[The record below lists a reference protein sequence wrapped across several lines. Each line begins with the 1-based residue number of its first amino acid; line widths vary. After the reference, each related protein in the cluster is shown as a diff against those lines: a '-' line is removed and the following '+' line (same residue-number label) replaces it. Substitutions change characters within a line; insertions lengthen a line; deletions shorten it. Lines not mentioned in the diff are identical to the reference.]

1 MNKALTSLNTFFLIL
16 LFLSLIFSMFSVPNL
31 NIDKTQSIK
40 VNFYELIQ
48 QNETLFDSPTA
59 SNTSIKKETKKTSAI
74 NEKTNADETSIISKL
89 KINKLDIKN
98 EITKIKISKEREDI
112 LRVSAVIQ
120 ERISSI
126 WIKPNTL
133 SESLIA
139 KVLINLAPSG
149 EILDFNLI
157 EPSSNT
163 SFNESILTAINKM
176 TFFEEVLSL
185 ERKVFEQNFRNF
197 NLVFKSSGEIE

>member
-16 LFLSLIFSMFSVPNL
+16 LFLSLIFSMFSIPNL
-31 NIDKTQSIK
+31 NIDETQSIK

-48 QNETLFDSPTA
+48 QDEILFDPLA
-59 SNTSIKKETKKTSAI
+59 SNTLVKKETKKTSAI
-74 NEKTNADETSIISKL
+74 NEKTNADETSIISKF

-98 EITKIKISKEREDI
+98 EITKIKLSKEREGI
-112 LRVSAVIQ
+112 LRVSAIIQ

-126 WIKPNTL
+126 WIKPNSL

-149 EILDFNLI
+149 EILNFSLI

-163 SFNESILTAINKM
+163 SFNESILTAMNKM

>member
-1 MNKALTSLNTFFLIL
+1 MNKTLTSLNTFFLIL
-16 LFLSLIFSMFSVPNL
+16 LFLSLIFSMFSIPKL

-48 QNETLFDSPTA
+48 LDELLLDSPA
-59 SNTSIKKETKKTSAI
+59 SNNLIEKETKKTSAI
-74 NEKTNADETSIISKL
+74 NEKTNADENSIITKF

-98 EITKIKISKEREDI
+98 EITKIKLSKEREDI
-112 LRVSAVIQ
+112 LKVSAIIQ
-120 ERISSI
+120 KRISSI
-126 WIKPNTL
+126 WIKPNSL
-133 SESLIA
+133 SESLTA

-149 EILDFNLI
+149 EILNFSLI

-163 SFNESILTAINKM
+163 SFNESILIAMNKI
-176 TFFEEVLSL
+176 TFVEEVLSL
-185 ERKVFEQNFRNF
+185 ERKLFEQNFRNF

>member
-1 MNKALTSLNTFFLIL
+1 MNRALTSLNTFFLIL
-16 LFLSLIFSMFSVPNL
+16 LFLSMIFSIFSVSNL
-31 NIDKTQSIK
+31 SIDETQSIK

-48 QNETLFDSPTA
+48 QDDILFDSSA
-59 SNTSIKKETKKTSAI
+59 SKTLIEKETKKTSVT
-74 NEKTNADETSIISKL
+74 NEKINTDETSIISKF

-98 EITKIKISKEREDI
+98 EITKIKLSKEREDI
-112 LRVSAVIQ
+112 LRVSAIIQ

-126 WIKPNTL
+126 WIKPNSL

-149 EILDFNLI
+149 EILNFILI

-163 SFNESILTAINKM
+163 SFNESILTAMNKM
-176 TFFEEVLSL
+176 SFFEEVLSL
-185 ERKVFEQNFRNF
+185 ERKLFEQNFRNF

>member
-16 LFLSLIFSMFSVPNL
+16 LFLSLIFSMFSIPNL
-31 NIDKTQSIK
+31 NIDETQSIK

-48 QNETLFDSPTA
+48 QDEKLFDPPT
-59 SNTSIKKETKKTSAI
+59 SNTLIKKETKKTSAI
-74 NEKTNADETSIISKL
+74 NEKTNADETSIISKF

-98 EITKIKISKEREDI
+98 EITKIKLSKEREGI
-112 LRVSAVIQ
+112 LRVSAIIQ

-126 WIKPNTL
+126 WIKPNSL

-149 EILDFNLI
+149 EILNFSLI

-163 SFNESILTAINKM
+163 SFNESILTAMNKM

>member
-16 LFLSLIFSMFSVPNL
+16 LFLSLIFSMFSIPNL
-31 NIDKTQSIK
+31 NIDETQSIK

-48 QNETLFDSPTA
+48 QDEILFDPPV
-59 SNTSIKKETKKTSAI
+59 SNTLIKKETIKTSAI
-74 NEKTNADETSIISKL
+74 NEKTNADETSIISKF

-98 EITKIKISKEREDI
+98 EITKIKLSKEREGI
-112 LRVSAVIQ
+112 LRVSAIIQ

-126 WIKPNTL
+126 WIKPNSL

-149 EILDFNLI
+149 EILNFSLI
-157 EPSSNT
+157 EPSSNS
-163 SFNESILTAINKM
+163 SFNESILTAMNKM

>member
-16 LFLSLIFSMFSVPNL
+16 LFLSLIFSMFSIPNL
-31 NIDKTQSIK
+31 NIDETQSIK

-48 QNETLFDSPTA
+48 QDEILFDSPV
-59 SNTSIKKETKKTSAI
+59 SNTLIKKETKKTSAI
-74 NEKTNADETSIISKL
+74 NEKTNADETSIISKF

-98 EITKIKISKEREDI
+98 EITKIKLSKEREDI
-112 LRVSAVIQ
+112 LRVSAIIQ

-126 WIKPNTL
+126 WIKPNSL

-149 EILDFNLI
+149 EILNFSLI
-157 EPSSNT
+157 EPSSNS
-163 SFNESILTAINKM
+163 SFNESILTAMNKM

>member
-16 LFLSLIFSMFSVPNL
+16 LFLSLIFSLFSISKL
-31 NIDKTQSIK
+31 NVDETQSIK

-48 QNETLFDSPTA
+48 QDDILFDSSAP
-59 SNTSIKKETKKTSAI
+59 NTSIKKETKKTLAI
-74 NEKTNADETSIISKL
+74 SEKTNTDETSIISKF

-98 EITKIKISKEREDI
+98 EITKIKLSKEREDI
-112 LRVSAVIQ
+112 LRVSAIIQ
-120 ERISSI
+120 ARISSI
-126 WIKPNTL
+126 WIKPNSL

-149 EILDFNLI
+149 EILNFSLI

-163 SFNESILTAINKM
+163 SFNESILTAMNKM

>member
-16 LFLSLIFSMFSVPNL
+16 LFLSLIFSMFSVPKL
-31 NIDKTQSIK
+31 NIEETQSIK

-48 QNETLFDSPTA
+48 QDEILLDSSA
-59 SNTSIKKETKKTSAI
+59 SNTLIKKETKKTSAI
-74 NEKTNADETSIISKL
+74 NEKTNTDETSIISKF

-98 EITKIKISKEREDI
+98 EITKIKLSKEREDI
-112 LRVSAVIQ
+112 LRVSAIIQ
-120 ERISSI
+120 KRISSI
-126 WIKPNTL
+126 WIKPNSL

-149 EILDFNLI
+149 EILNFSLI

-163 SFNESILTAINKM
+163 TFNESILIAMNKM
-176 TFFEEVLSL
+176 SFFEEVLSL
-185 ERKVFEQNFRNF
+185 ERKLFERNFRNF

>member
-16 LFLSLIFSMFSVPNL
+16 LFLSLIFSMFSIPNL
-31 NIDKTQSIK
+31 NIDQTQSIK

-48 QNETLFDSPTA
+48 QDEILFDPPA
-59 SNTSIKKETKKTSAI
+59 SNTLIKKETKKTTAI
-74 NEKTNADETSIISKL
+74 NEKTNADETSIISKF

-98 EITKIKISKEREDI
+98 EITKIKLSKEREGI
-112 LRVSAVIQ
+112 LRVSAIIQ

-126 WIKPNTL
+126 WIKPNSL

-149 EILDFNLI
+149 EILNFSLI

-163 SFNESILTAINKM
+163 SFNESILTAMNKM

>member
-1 MNKALTSLNTFFLIL
+1 MNKALTSLNTFFLML
-16 LFLSLIFSMFSVPNL
+16 LFLSLIFSMFSIPKL
-31 NIDKTQSIK
+31 NIDETKSTK

-48 QNETLFDSPTA
+48 QDKKLFDSSAP
-59 SNTSIKKETKKTSAI
+59 NTFIDKETKKTSSI
-74 NEKTNADETSIISKL
+74 SEETNTNETSIIPKF

-98 EITKIKISKEREDI
+98 EITKIKLSKEREDI
-112 LRVSAVIQ
+112 LRVSAIIQ

-126 WIKPNTL
+126 WIKPNSL

-149 EILDFNLI
+149 EILNFSLI

-163 SFNESILTAINKM
+163 SFNESILTAMNKM

-185 ERKVFEQNFRNF
+185 ERKLFEQNFRNF

>member
-16 LFLSLIFSMFSVPNL
+16 LFLSFIFSMFSIPNL
-31 NIDKTQSIK
+31 NIDETQSIK

-48 QNETLFDSPTA
+48 EDDILFNSPA
-59 SNTSIKKETKKTSAI
+59 SNTLIRKETKKTSAI
-74 NEKTNADETSIISKL
+74 NEKTNADETSIISKF

-98 EITKIKISKEREDI
+98 EITKIKLSKERKDI
-112 LRVSAVIQ
+112 LRVSAIIQ

-126 WIKPNTL
+126 WIKPNSL

-149 EILDFNLI
+149 EILNFSLI

-163 SFNESILTAINKM
+163 SFNESILTAMNKM

-185 ERKVFEQNFRNF
+185 ERKLFEQNFRNF

>member
-16 LFLSLIFSMFSVPNL
+16 LFLSLIFSMFSIPNL
-31 NIDKTQSIK
+31 NIDETQSIK

-48 QNETLFDSPTA
+48 QDEILFDPPA
-59 SNTSIKKETKKTSAI
+59 SNTLIKKETKKTSAI
-74 NEKTNADETSIISKL
+74 NEKTNADETSIISKF
-89 KINKLDIKN
+89 KINKSDIKN
-98 EITKIKISKEREDI
+98 EITKIELSKEREGI
-112 LRVSAVIQ
+112 LRVSAIIQ

-126 WIKPNTL
+126 WIKPNSL

-149 EILDFNLI
+149 EILNFSLI

-163 SFNESILTAINKM
+163 SFNESILTAMNKM

>member
-16 LFLSLIFSMFSVPNL
+16 LFLSLIFSVFSVPKL
-31 NIDKTQSIK
+31 NIDETQSIK

-48 QNETLFDSPTA
+48 QDEILLDSSAPNSLT
-59 SNTSIKKETKKTSAI
+59 KKETKKTSAI
-74 NEKTNADETSIISKL
+74 NGITNTDETSIISKFKL
-89 KINKLDIKN
+89 NELDIKN
-98 EITKIKISKEREDI
+98 EITKIKLSKEREDI
-112 LRVSAVIQ
+112 LRVSAIIQ
-120 ERISSI
+120 KRISSI
-126 WIKPNTL
+126 WIKPNSL

-149 EILDFNLI
+149 EILNFSLI

-163 SFNESILTAINKM
+163 SFNESILTAMNKM

>member
-16 LFLSLIFSMFSVPNL
+16 LFLSLIFSMFSIPNL
-31 NIDKTQSIK
+31 NINETQSIK

-48 QNETLFDSPTA
+48 QDEMLFDLPA
-59 SNTSIKKETKKTSAI
+59 SNTLIKKETKKTSAI
-74 NEKTNADETSIISKL
+74 NEKTNADETSIISKF

-98 EITKIKISKEREDI
+98 EITKIKLSKEREGI
-112 LRVSAVIQ
+112 LRVSAIIQ

-126 WIKPNTL
+126 WIKPNSL

-149 EILDFNLI
+149 EILNFSLI

-163 SFNESILTAINKM
+163 SFNESILTAMNKM

>member
-1 MNKALTSLNTFFLIL
+1 MNRALTSLNTFFLIL
-16 LFLSLIFSMFSVPNL
+16 LFLSMIFSIFSVSNL
-31 NIDKTQSIK
+31 SIDETQSIK

-48 QNETLFDSPTA
+48 QDDILFDSSA
-59 SNTSIKKETKKTSAI
+59 SKTLIEKETKKTSVT
-74 NEKTNADETSIISKL
+74 NEKINTDETSIISKF

-98 EITKIKISKEREDI
+98 EITKIKLSKEREDI
-112 LRVSAVIQ
+112 LRVSAIIQ

-126 WIKPNTL
+126 WIKPNSL

-149 EILDFNLI
+149 EILNFILI

-163 SFNESILTAINKM
+163 SFNESILTAMNKI
-176 TFFEEVLSL
+176 TFVEEVLSL
-185 ERKVFEQNFRNF
+185 ERKLFEQNFRNF

>member
-16 LFLSLIFSMFSVPNL
+16 LFLSLIFSMFSIPNL
-31 NIDKTQSIK
+31 NIDETQSIK

-48 QNETLFDSPTA
+48 QDEILFDPPA
-59 SNTSIKKETKKTSAI
+59 SNTFNKKETKKTSTI
-74 NEKTNADETSIISKL
+74 NEKTNADETSIISKF

-98 EITKIKISKEREDI
+98 EITKIKLSKEREGI
-112 LRVSAVIQ
+112 LRVSAIIQ

-126 WIKPNTL
+126 WIKPNSL

-149 EILDFNLI
+149 EILNFSLI

-163 SFNESILTAINKM
+163 SFNESILTAMNKM

>member
-16 LFLSLIFSMFSVPNL
+16 LFLSLIFSMFSIPNL
-31 NIDKTQSIK
+31 NIDETQSIK

-48 QNETLFDSPTA
+48 QDEILSDASAANTL
-59 SNTSIKKETKKTSAI
+59 IKKETKKTSAI
-74 NEKTNADETSIISKL
+74 KEKTNADETSIISKF

-98 EITKIKISKEREDI
+98 EITKIKLSKEREGI
-112 LRVSAVIQ
+112 LRVSAIIQ

-126 WIKPNTL
+126 WIKPNSL

-149 EILDFNLI
+149 EILNFSLI

-163 SFNESILTAINKM
+163 SFNESILTAMNKM

>member
-16 LFLSLIFSMFSVPNL
+16 LFLSLIFSMFSIPNL
-31 NIDKTQSIK
+31 NIDETQSIK

-48 QNETLFDSPTA
+48 QDEILFDPSA
-59 SNTSIKKETKKTSAI
+59 SNTLIKKETKKTSAI
-74 NEKTNADETSIISKL
+74 NEKTNPDETSIISKF
-89 KINKLDIKN
+89 KINKSDIKN
-98 EITKIKISKEREDI
+98 EITKIELSKEREGI
-112 LRVSAVIQ
+112 LRVSAIIQ

-126 WIKPNTL
+126 WIKPNSL

-149 EILDFNLI
+149 EILNFSLI

-163 SFNESILTAINKM
+163 SFNESILTAMNKM

>member
-1 MNKALTSLNTFFLIL
+1 MNKALTSLNTYFLIL
-16 LFLSLIFSMFSVPNL
+16 LFLSLIFSMFSIPNL
-31 NIDKTQSIK
+31 NIDQTQSIK

-48 QNETLFDSPTA
+48 QDEILFDPPA
-59 SNTSIKKETKKTSAI
+59 SNTLIKKETKKTSVI
-74 NEKTNADETSIISKL
+74 NEKTNADETSIISKF

-98 EITKIKISKEREDI
+98 EITKIKLSKEREDI
-112 LRVSAVIQ
+112 LRVSAIIQ
-120 ERISSI
+120 QRISSI
-126 WIKPNTL
+126 WIKPNSL

-149 EILDFNLI
+149 EILNFSLI

-163 SFNESILTAINKM
+163 SFNESILTAMNKM

>member
-16 LFLSLIFSMFSVPNL
+16 LFLSLIFSMFSIPKL
-31 NIDKTQSIK
+31 NIDQTQSIK

-48 QNETLFDSPTA
+48 QDEILFDPST
-59 SNTSIKKETKKTSAI
+59 SNTFNKKETKKTSAI
-74 NEKTNADETSIISKL
+74 NEKTNADETSIISKF

-98 EITKIKISKEREDI
+98 EITKIKLSKEREGI
-112 LRVSAVIQ
+112 LRVSAIIQ

-126 WIKPNTL
+126 WIKPNSL

-149 EILDFNLI
+149 EILNFSLI

-163 SFNESILTAINKM
+163 SFNESILTAMNKM

>member
-16 LFLSLIFSMFSVPNL
+16 LFLSLIFSMFSIPNL
-31 NIDKTQSIK
+31 NIDETQSIK

-48 QNETLFDSPTA
+48 QDELLLDSSAPNTL
-59 SNTSIKKETKKTSAI
+59 IKKETKKTSAI
-74 NEKTNADETSIISKL
+74 NKIKNTDETSIISKFKL
-89 KINKLDIKN
+89 NELDIKN
-98 EITKIKISKEREDI
+98 EITKIKLSKEREDI
-112 LRVSAVIQ
+112 LRVSAIIQ
-120 ERISSI
+120 KRISSI
-126 WIKPNTL
+126 WIKPNSL

-149 EILDFNLI
+149 EILNFSLI

-163 SFNESILTAINKM
+163 TFNESILIAMNKM
-176 TFFEEVLSL
+176 SFFEEVLSL
-185 ERKVFEQNFRNF
+185 ERKLFEQNFRNF

>member
-16 LFLSLIFSMFSVPNL
+16 LFLSLIFSMFSIPNL
-31 NIDKTQSIK
+31 NIDETQSIK
-40 VNFYELIQ
+40 VNFYELIEQ
-48 QNETLFDSPTA
+48 DELLFDPPA
-59 SNTSIKKETKKTSAI
+59 SNTLIKKETKKTSAI
-74 NEKTNADETSIISKL
+74 NEKTNADETSIISKF

-98 EITKIKISKEREDI
+98 EITKIKLSKEREDI
-112 LRVSAVIQ
+112 LRVSTIIQ
-120 ERISSI
+120 QRISSI
-126 WIKPNTL
+126 WIKPNSL

-149 EILDFNLI
+149 EILNFSLI

-163 SFNESILTAINKM
+163 SFNESILTAMNKM

-185 ERKVFEQNFRNF
+185 ERKLFEKNFRNF

>member
-16 LFLSLIFSMFSVPNL
+16 LFLSLIFSVFSVPKL
-31 NIDKTQSIK
+31 NIDETQSIK

-48 QNETLFDSPTA
+48 QDEILLDSSAPNSLT
-59 SNTSIKKETKKTSAI
+59 KKETKKTSAI
-74 NEKTNADETSIISKL
+74 NGITNTDETSIISKFKL
-89 KINKLDIKN
+89 NELDIKN
-98 EITKIKISKEREDI
+98 EITKIKLSKEREDI
-112 LRVSAVIQ
+112 LRVSAIIQ
-120 ERISSI
+120 KRISSI
-126 WIKPNTL
+126 WIKPNSL

-149 EILDFNLI
+149 EILNFSLI

-163 SFNESILTAINKM
+163 TFNESILIAMNKIS
-176 TFFEEVLSL
+176 FFEEVLSL
-185 ERKVFEQNFRNF
+185 ERKLFEQNFRNF

>member
-16 LFLSLIFSMFSVPNL
+16 LFLSLIFSMFSVPKL
-31 NIDKTQSIK
+31 NIDETQSIK

-48 QNETLFDSPTA
+48 QNEILLDSSAP
-59 SNTSIKKETKKTSAI
+59 NTFIKKETKKTSAI
-74 NEKTNADETSIISKL
+74 NGITNTDETSIISKF

-98 EITKIKISKEREDI
+98 EISKIKLSKEREDI

-120 ERISSI
+120 KRISSI
-126 WIKPNTL
+126 WIKPNSL

-149 EILDFNLI
+149 EILNFSLI
-157 EPSSNT
+157 EPSSNIT
-163 SFNESILTAINKM
+163 FNESILIAMNKM
-176 TFFEEVLSL
+176 SFFEEVLSL
-185 ERKVFEQNFRNF
+185 ERKLFEQNFRNF

>member
-16 LFLSLIFSMFSVPNL
+16 LFLSLIFSMFSIPNL
-31 NIDKTQSIK
+31 NIVETQSIK

-48 QNETLFDSPTA
+48 QDEILFDPPA
-59 SNTSIKKETKKTSAI
+59 SNTINKKETKKTSAI
-74 NEKTNADETSIISKL
+74 NEKTIADETSIISKF
-89 KINKLDIKN
+89 KINKSDIKN
-98 EITKIKISKEREDI
+98 EITKIKLSKEREGI
-112 LRVSAVIQ
+112 LRVSAIIQ

-126 WIKPNTL
+126 WIKPNSL

-149 EILDFNLI
+149 EILNFSLI

-163 SFNESILTAINKM
+163 SFNESILTAMNKM

>member
-16 LFLSLIFSMFSVPNL
+16 LFLSLIFSMFSIPNL
-31 NIDKTQSIK
+31 NIDETQSIK

-48 QNETLFDSPTA
+48 QDEILFDPPA
-59 SNTSIKKETKKTSAI
+59 SNTLVKKETKKTSVI
-74 NEKTNADETSIISKL
+74 NEKTNADETSIISKF

-98 EITKIKISKEREDI
+98 EITKIKLSKEREDI
-112 LRVSAVIQ
+112 LKVSAIIQ

-126 WIKPNTL
+126 WIKPNSL

-149 EILDFNLI
+149 EILNFSLI

-163 SFNESILTAINKM
+163 SFNESILTAMNKM

>member
-1 MNKALTSLNTFFLIL
+1 MNKALTSLNTFFMIL
-16 LFLSLIFSMFSVPNL
+16 LFLSLIFSMFSIPNL
-31 NIDKTQSIK
+31 NIDETQSIK

-48 QNETLFDSPTA
+48 QDEMLFDSPA
-59 SNTSIKKETKKTSAI
+59 SNTLIKKETKKTSAI
-74 NEKTNADETSIISKL
+74 NEKTNADETSIISKF

-98 EITKIKISKEREDI
+98 EITKIKLSKEREGI
-112 LRVSAVIQ
+112 LRVSAIIQ

-126 WIKPNTL
+126 WIKPNSL

-149 EILDFNLI
+149 EILNFSLI

-163 SFNESILTAINKM
+163 SFNESILTAMNKM

>member
-1 MNKALTSLNTFFLIL
+1 MNKALTSLNTFFLML
-16 LFLSLIFSMFSVPNL
+16 LILSLIFSVFSIPKL
-31 NIDKTQSIK
+31 NIDETQSIK

-48 QNETLFDSPTA
+48 QDDRLFDSPA
-59 SNTSIKKETKKTSAI
+59 SNTFIKKETIKTSGI
-74 NEKTNADETSIISKL
+74 NEKTNADETLIISKF

-98 EITKIKISKEREDI
+98 EITKIKLSKEREGI
-112 LRVSAVIQ
+112 LRVSAIIQ

-126 WIKPNTL
+126 WIKPNSL

-149 EILDFNLI
+149 EVLNFSLI
-157 EPSSNT
+157 EPSSNS
-163 SFNESILTAINKM
+163 SFNESILTAMNKM

-185 ERKVFEQNFRNF
+185 ERRVFEQNFRNF

>member
-16 LFLSLIFSMFSVPNL
+16 LFLSLIFSMFSIPNL
-31 NIDKTQSIK
+31 NIDETQSIK

-48 QNETLFDSPTA
+48 QDEMLFDPPA
-59 SNTSIKKETKKTSAI
+59 SNTLLKKETKKTSAI
-74 NEKTNADETSIISKL
+74 NEKTNADETSIISKF

-98 EITKIKISKEREDI
+98 EITKIKLSKEREGI
-112 LRVSAVIQ
+112 LRVSAIIQ

-126 WIKPNTL
+126 WIKPNSL

-149 EILDFNLI
+149 EILNFSLI

-163 SFNESILTAINKM
+163 SFNESILTAMNKM

>member
-16 LFLSLIFSMFSVPNL
+16 LFLSLIFSMFSIPNL
-31 NIDKTQSIK
+31 NIDETQSIK

-48 QNETLFDSPTA
+48 QDEILFDPPA
-59 SNTSIKKETKKTSAI
+59 SNISIKKETKKSSAI
-74 NEKTNADETSIISKL
+74 NEKTNADETSIISKF

-98 EITKIKISKEREDI
+98 EITKIKLSKEREGI
-112 LRVSAVIQ
+112 LRVSAIIQ

-126 WIKPNTL
+126 WIKPNSL

-149 EILDFNLI
+149 EILNFSLI

-163 SFNESILTAINKM
+163 SFNESILTAMNKM

>member
-16 LFLSLIFSMFSVPNL
+16 LFLSLIFSMFSIPNL
-31 NIDKTQSIK
+31 NIDETQPIK

-48 QNETLFDSPTA
+48 QDDILFDPPA
-59 SNTSIKKETKKTSAI
+59 SNTLIKKETKKTSAI
-74 NEKTNADETSIISKL
+74 NEKTNADETSIISKF

-98 EITKIKISKEREDI
+98 EITKIKLSKEREGI
-112 LRVSAVIQ
+112 LRVSAIIQ

-126 WIKPNTL
+126 WIKPNSL

-149 EILDFNLI
+149 EILNFSLI

-163 SFNESILTAINKM
+163 SFNESILTAMNKM

>member
-16 LFLSLIFSMFSVPNL
+16 LFLSLIFSMFSIPNL
-31 NIDKTQSIK
+31 NIDETQSIK

-48 QNETLFDSPTA
+48 QDEMLFDPPA
-59 SNTSIKKETKKTSAI
+59 SNTLIKKEIKKTSAI
-74 NEKTNADETSIISKL
+74 NEKTNADETSIISKF

-98 EITKIKISKEREDI
+98 EITKIKLSKEREGI
-112 LRVSAVIQ
+112 LRVSAIIQ

-126 WIKPNTL
+126 WIKPNSL

-149 EILDFNLI
+149 EILNFSLI

-163 SFNESILTAINKM
+163 SFNESILTAMNKM

>member
-16 LFLSLIFSMFSVPNL
+16 LFLSLIFSMFSVPKL
-31 NIDKTQSIK
+31 NIDETQSIK

-48 QNETLFDSPTA
+48 QDEILLDSSAPNTL
-59 SNTSIKKETKKTSAI
+59 IKKETKKTSTI
-74 NEKTNADETSIISKL
+74 NEITNTDETSIISKFKL
-89 KINKLDIKN
+89 NELDIKN
-98 EITKIKISKEREDI
+98 EITKIKLSKEREGI
-112 LRVSAVIQ
+112 LRVSAIIQ

-126 WIKPNTL
+126 WIKPNSL

-149 EILDFNLI
+149 EILNFSLI
-157 EPSSNT
+157 EPSSNN
-163 SFNESILTAINKM
+163 SFNESILTAMNKM

>member
-16 LFLSLIFSMFSVPNL
+16 LFLSLIFSMFSVPKL
-31 NIDKTQSIK
+31 NIDETQSIK

-48 QNETLFDSPTA
+48 QNEILLDSSAP
-59 SNTSIKKETKKTSAI
+59 NTFIKKETKKTSAI
-74 NEKTNADETSIISKL
+74 NGITNTDETSIISKFKL
-89 KINKLDIKN
+89 NELDIKN
-98 EITKIKISKEREDI
+98 EITKIKLSKEREDI
-112 LRVSAVIQ
+112 LRVSAIIQ
-120 ERISSI
+120 KRISSI
-126 WIKPNTL
+126 WIKPNSL

-149 EILDFNLI
+149 EILNFSLI

-163 SFNESILTAINKM
+163 TFNESILIAMNKM
-176 TFFEEVLSL
+176 SFFEEVLSL
-185 ERKVFEQNFRNF
+185 ERKLFERNFRNF